1 MKHYK
6 FKKKKKK
13 KNTPKIIIK
22 GKHET
27 IKILGIFFNE
37 YLQYVKESKLG
48 KHS

>member
-6 FKKKKKK
+6 FKKKK

-22 GKHET
+22 EKHET

-48 KHS
+48 KHY